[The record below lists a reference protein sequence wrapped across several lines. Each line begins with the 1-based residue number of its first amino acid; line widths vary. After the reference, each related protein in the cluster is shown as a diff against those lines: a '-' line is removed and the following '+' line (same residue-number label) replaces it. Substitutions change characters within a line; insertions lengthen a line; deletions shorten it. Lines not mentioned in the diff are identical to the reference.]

1 MADDRQF
8 LDIDGAGLPYDVD
21 AEQAVIGSILI
32 DPSCINEVITQIKDE
47 YFYIPQPYYQ
57 IH

>member
-32 DPSCINEVITQIKDE
+32 DPSFGENTHRYGVCLLKADA
-47 YFYIPQPYYQ
+47 PQDSL
-57 IH
+57 